1 MLIVEKV
8 YSKGSSSV
16 KVEKAWNQKA
26 FCAKSIPLVCFPFM
40 QATSKLYTRTF
51 LTMSVANFFTTSSF
65 GSFFMFPLFV
75 SHVGGSK
82 LDIGIL
88 MGAFSLS
95 SVLSRPWIS
104 SVIDRMGRKRSYTL
118 GCAIMT
124 VLPLSYLLFQQDLSS
139 VYPALLFARV
149 LHGIGLAFCF
159 TAAFTYMA
167 DIVPETR
174 LNEGMGMFGITGL
187 SGMAIGPAIAEL
199 IIQHAGFVPFFLAA
213 SALGALGFILH
224 LRIPESHFEHTSL
237 SSSSFF
243 SVFLRPR
250 TLKVSLLAFLF
261 GYALA
266 ASGGFVSPYGREKQL
281 AFISLYYLTYS
292 GMAVLTRF
300 VGGRLADRLGE
311 LRIIPYAMVVTGM
324 GLLLLCFPGGEAVFV
339 ISGLMSGLGHGF
351 LFPCLTAVAVRDEP
365 IAIRGK
371 VTGAFTGSMDAG
383 AFSGSILL
391 GYIGELAGYPALFLT
406 AGLSLFVGLF
416 FFKLF
421 YRKR

>member
-1 MLIVEKV
+1 
-8 YSKGSSSV
+8 
-16 KVEKAWNQKA
+16 
-26 FCAKSIPLVCFPFM
+26 M
-40 QATSKLYTRTF
+40 QGTSPLYTRTF

-75 SHVGGSK
+75 SHLGGSK

-88 MGAFSLS
+88 MGVFSFS

-104 SVIDRMGRKRSYTL
+104 SMIDRMGRKRSYTL
-118 GCAIMT
+118 GCVVMT
-124 VLPLSYLLFQQDLSS
+124 GLPLSYLLFQQDLSRI
-139 VYPALLFARV
+139 YPALLLVRI
-149 LHGIGLAFCF
+149 LHGIGLALCF

-167 DIVPETR
+167 DIIPETR
-174 LNEGMGMFGITGL
+174 LNEGMAMFGVTGL
-187 SGMAIGPAIAEL
+187 SGMAVGPAIAEV
-199 IIQHAGFVPFFLAA
+199 IIRHAGFVPFFLAA
-213 SALGALGFILH
+213 AGTGALGLFLH
-224 LRIPESHFEHTSL
+224 LGIPESHFERSPL
-237 SSSSFF
+237 SASSFF
-243 SVFLRPR
+243 SVLLRR
-250 TLKVSLLAFLF
+250 KTLKVSLLSFLF

-266 ASGGFVSPYGREKQL
+266 ASGGFVSPYGEEKHL
-281 AFISLYYLTYS
+281 AFVSLYYLTYS

-300 VGGRLADRLGE
+300 VGGRLADQLGE
-311 LRIIPYAMVVTGM
+311 LKIIPYAMVLTGM
-324 GLLLLCFPGGEAVFV
+324 GLLLLCFLGGEVILV
-339 ISGLMSGLGHGF
+339 ISGIMSGCGHGF

-391 GYIGELAGYPALFLT
+391 GYIGEMAGFPALFLT

-421 YRKR
+421 YRER

>member
-1 MLIVEKV
+1 
-8 YSKGSSSV
+8 
-16 KVEKAWNQKA
+16 
-26 FCAKSIPLVCFPFM
+26 M
-40 QATSKLYTRTF
+40 QGAQLLYTRTF
-51 LTMSVANFFTTSSF
+51 LTMSLANFFTSSSF
-65 GSFFMFPLFV
+65 GSFFLFPLFV
-75 SHVGGSK
+75 SHLGGSK
-82 LDIGIL
+82 LDIGIV
-88 MGAFSLS
+88 MGVFSLS

-104 SVIDRMGRKRSYTL
+104 SMVDRIGRKRSYTL

-124 VLPLSYLLFQQDLSS
+124 ILPLSYLFFHQDLSRA
-139 VYPALLFARV
+139 YPALLFVRV
-149 LHGIGLAFCF
+149 IHGIGLALCF

-167 DIVPETR
+167 DIIPETR
-174 LNEGMGMFGITGL
+174 LNEGIGMFGVTGL
-187 SGMAIGPAIAEL
+187 TGMAVGPAIAEIL
-199 IIQHAGFVPFFLAA
+199 IQQAGFVPFFLAA
-213 SALGALGFILH
+213 SGMGAMGFLLH
-224 LRIPESHFEHTSL
+224 LRIPESHFEHSSL

-243 SVFLRPR
+243 SVLLQTR

-266 ASGGFVSPYGREKQL
+266 ASGGFVSPYGKEKDI
-281 AFISLYYLTYS
+281 AFISLYYLSYS

-311 LRIIPYAMVVTGM
+311 LRIIPYAMLLTGL
-324 GLLLLCFPGGEAVFV
+324 GLLLLCFLGGEMILV
-339 ISGLMSGLGHGF
+339 IAGLMSGCGHGF

-391 GYIGELAGYPALFLT
+391 GYIGERAGFPALFLT
-406 AGLSLFVGLF
+406 AGLSLFIGMF

-421 YRKR
+421 YRERT

>member
-1 MLIVEKV
+1 MLIVEKL
-8 YSKGSSSV
+8 YRKGSSSV
-16 KVEKAWNQKA
+16 KGEKAWNQKA
-26 FCAKSIPLVCFPFM
+26 CCAKSIPLVCFPFM

-65 GSFFMFPLFV
+65 GSFFLFPLFV
-75 SHVGGSK
+75 SHLGGSK
-82 LDIGIL
+82 LDIGIV
-88 MGAFSLS
+88 MGVFSLS

-104 SVIDRMGRKRSYTL
+104 SMIDRMGRKRSYTL

-124 VLPLSYLLFQQDLSS
+124 ALPLSYLLFQQDLSR
-139 VYPALLFARV
+139 VYPALLFARI

-159 TAAFTYMA
+159 TSAFTYMA
-167 DIVPETR
+167 DIIPETR
-174 LNEGMGMFGITGL
+174 LNEGMAMFGITGL
-187 SGMAIGPAIAEL
+187 SGMAVGPAIAEV
-199 IIQHAGFVPFFLAA
+199 IIQHAGFVLFFLAA
-213 SALGALGFILH
+213 AGMGAMGFILQ
-224 LRIPESHFEHTSL
+224 LRIPESTFEHTSL

-243 SVFLRPR
+243 SVFLRPK
-250 TLKVSLLAFLF
+250 TLRVSLLAFLF

-266 ASGGFVSPYGREKQL
+266 ASGGFVSPFAKEKNL
-281 AFISLYYLTYS
+281 AFISIYYLSYS

-311 LRIIPYAMVVTGM
+311 LRIIPYAMILTGA
-324 GLLLLCFPGGEAVFV
+324 GLLLLCFLGGEGILVF
-339 ISGLMSGLGHGF
+339 SGLLSGLGHGF

-371 VTGAFTGSMDAG
+371 VTGAFTGSMDGG
-383 AFSGSILL
+383 AFFGSILL
-391 GYIGELAGYPALFLT
+391 GYIGEQAGFPALFLT

-421 YRKR
+421 YRER

>member
-1 MLIVEKV
+1 
-8 YSKGSSSV
+8 
-16 KVEKAWNQKA
+16 
-26 FCAKSIPLVCFPFM
+26 M
-40 QATSKLYTRTF
+40 QATPSLYTRTF
-51 LTMSVANFFTTSSF
+51 LTMSLANFFTSSSF
-65 GSFFMFPLFV
+65 GSFFLFPLFV
-75 SHVGGSK
+75 SHLGGSK
-82 LDIGIL
+82 LDIGIV

-104 SVIDRMGRKRSYTL
+104 SMIDQIGRKRSYTL

-124 VLPLSYLLFQQDLSS
+124 AVPLSYLLFQQDLSR
-139 VYPALLFARV
+139 VYAALLFARI

-167 DIVPETR
+167 DIIPENR
-174 LNEGMGMFGITGL
+174 LNEGMGMFGVTGL
-187 SGMAIGPAIAEL
+187 SGMAVGPAIAEV
-199 IIQHAGFVPFFLAA
+199 IIQYAGFVPFFLAA
-213 SALGALGFILH
+213 SGMGALGLILH
-224 LRIPESHFEHTSL
+224 LPIPESQFEHSSL

-243 SVFLRPR
+243 SILLKAR

-266 ASGGFVSPYGREKQL
+266 ASGGFVSPFGKEKNL
-281 AFISLYYLTYS
+281 AFISLYYLSYS

-300 VGGRLADRLGE
+300 VGGRLADRVGE
-311 LRIIPYAMVVTGM
+311 LRIIPYAMLLTGL
-324 GLLLLCFPGGEAVFV
+324 GLVLLCFLGGEA
-339 ISGLMSGLGHGF
+339 ILILSGLMSGCGHGF

-391 GYIGELAGYPALFLT
+391 GYIGERAGFPALFFT

-421 YRKR
+421 YRER

>member
-1 MLIVEKV
+1 
-8 YSKGSSSV
+8 
-16 KVEKAWNQKA
+16 
-26 FCAKSIPLVCFPFM
+26 
-40 QATSKLYTRTF
+40 
-51 LTMSVANFFTTSSF
+51 MSLANFFTTSSF
-65 GSFFMFPLFV
+65 GSFFLFPLFV
-75 SHVGGSK
+75 SHLGGSK
-82 LDIGIL
+82 LDIGIV
-88 MGAFSLS
+88 MGVFSLS

-104 SVIDRMGRKRSYTL
+104 SMVDRIGRKRSYTL

-124 VLPLSYLLFQQDLSS
+124 ALPLSYLLFQQDLSR
-139 VYPALLFARV
+139 VYPALLFARI
-149 LHGIGLAFCF
+149 LHGIGLALCF

-167 DIVPETR
+167 DIIPETR
-174 LNEGMGMFGITGL
+174 LNEGMGMFGVTGL
-187 SGMAIGPAIAEL
+187 SGMAVGPAVAEV

-213 SALGALGFILH
+213 SGMGALGFLLH
-224 LRIPESHFEHTSL
+224 LPIPESHFEHSSL

-243 SVFLRPR
+243 SVLLRAK

-266 ASGGFVSPYGREKQL
+266 ASGGFVSPFGKEKDL
-281 AFISLYYLTYS
+281 AFISLYYLSYS

-300 VGGRLADRLGE
+300 VGGRLADRVGE
-311 LRIIPYAMVVTGM
+311 LRIIPYAMLLTGL
-324 GLLLLCFPGGEAVFV
+324 GLVLLCFLGGEAILIV
-339 ISGLMSGLGHGF
+339 SGLMSGCGHGF

-391 GYIGELAGYPALFLT
+391 GYIGERAGFPALFLT
-406 AGLSLFVGLF
+406 AGLSLIVGLV

-421 YRKR
+421 YRER

>member
-1 MLIVEKV
+1 
-8 YSKGSSSV
+8 
-16 KVEKAWNQKA
+16 
-26 FCAKSIPLVCFPFM
+26 
-40 QATSKLYTRTF
+40 
-51 LTMSVANFFTTSSF
+51 MSVANFFTTSSF
-65 GSFFMFPLFV
+65 GSFFLFPLFV
-75 SHVGGSK
+75 SHLGGSK
-82 LDIGIL
+82 LDIGLL
-88 MGAFSLS
+88 MGTFSLS

-104 SVIDRMGRKRSYTL
+104 FMIDRIGRKRSYTL
-118 GCAIMT
+118 GCVIMT
-124 VLPLSYLLFQQDLSS
+124 ALPLSYLLFQQDLSR

-167 DIVPETR
+167 DIIPETR
-174 LNEGMGMFGITGL
+174 LNEGMAMFGITGL
-187 SGMAIGPAIAEL
+187 SGMAMGPAIAEL
-199 IIQHAGFVPFFLAA
+199 IIEHAGFVPFFLAA
-213 SALGALGFILH
+213 AGMGAMGLILH
-224 LRIPESHFEHTSL
+224 LRIPEPRFEHTSL

-266 ASGGFVSPYGREKQL
+266 ASGGFVSPYGKEKQL

-311 LRIIPYAMVVTGM
+311 LRIIPYAMAVTGM
-324 GLLLLCFPGGEAVFV
+324 GLLLLCFLGGEVILV
-339 ISGLMSGLGHGF
+339 ISGLLSGLGHGF

-365 IAIRGK
+365 SAIRGK

-391 GYIGELAGYPALFLT
+391 GYIGELAGFPALFLT

-421 YRKR
+421 YRERA